1 MINHFIQFIQSIMF
15 LRSNPN
21 YITVF
26 GSAKKNFEQDHP
38 FGELAFKVGKKLA
51 QSNYTVMTGGGPGI
65 MSKVNEGAFHV
76 DPYLSIGCKL
86 NVLSEPPNPFMSRFI
101 STNCLAIRKK
111 VLFQNAQA
119 FIVLPGGYGTLDEL
133 FEVLTMIKVKLIEEK
148 KPVFLIDSEFWKPL
162 IDFINT
168 KLKKNGTIVDNEVNL
183 IQVVD
188 SEDEIVDSLQKRA
201 VCEGVYI

>member
-15 LRSNPN
+15 LRSNKN

-38 FGELAFKVGKKLA
+38 FGELAYNVGKKLA

-86 NVLSEPPNPFMSRFI
+86 NVLSEPPNPFMSKSI
-101 STNCLAIRKK
+101 ATSCLAIRKK

-119 FIVLPGGYGTLDEL
+119 FVVLPGGYGTLDEL
-133 FEVLTMIKVKLIEEK
+133 FEVLTMIKVKLLEQ

-162 IDFINT
+162 IDFINI
-168 KLKKNGTIVDNEVNL
+168 KLKKNGIIVDNEVNL